1 LPIDFY
7 DPPGAI
13 LASGSKEGVELGGT
27 KCIVS
32 IDQVQNFFNEG
43 NIYTEMSWGEFY
55 DIEGLEDQID
65 TFTTKEYDSI
75 REDPDALIET
85 IIRAIV
91 SIIRNQKLFYGIAD
105 FEVDAFMN
113 QNTVIPGLTLEA
125 DILNKL
131 MDAHKTTRDENKFP
145 DITKAAGRNKIKIE
159 FQGTKKKNL
168 HFFGSKLIDLA
179 DRLNL
184 ARGFATGIV
193 CTSRGAANMYIM
205 SDSIVFND
213 NEERELYI
221 DKDNITI
228 IEMGIERKL
237 LFPISWFRLDLG
249 IKAFETLELWDKVK
263 DDPNVN
269 KALNAYE
276 NYITKLILNKYKREA
291 ESVGRDLEEDFYSM
305 SPEEKHKALAD
316 MAGAIKFLTKKY
328 KE

>member
-1 LPIDFY
+1 MPIDFY
-7 DPPGAI
+7 NPPAAI
-13 LASGSKEGVELGGT
+13 LASGSKEGVELGGN

-32 IDQVQNFFNEG
+32 IDQVHNFFNEG

-75 REDPDALIET
+75 RDDPEALIET

-113 QNTVIPGLTLEA
+113 QNTVIPGLTL
-125 DILNKL
+125 DTDLINRL
-131 MDAHKTTRDENKFP
+131 MEAHKTTRDENMFP
-145 DITKAAGRNKIKIE
+145 DIQKAGGVNKIKIE

-184 ARGFATGIV
+184 AKGFATGIV

-205 SDSIVFND
+205 SDTIVFKD
-213 NEERELYI
+213 DEHRELYI

-228 IEMGIERKL
+228 IEMGIQRKL

-249 IKAFETLELWDKVK
+249 IKSLETLDLWEKVK
-263 DDPNVN
+263 DDINVN
-269 KALNAYE
+269 KALKAYE
-276 NYITKLILNKYKREA
+276 NYITQLILNKYKKEA
-291 ESVGRDLEEDFYSM
+291 ESVGRDLEEDFYNM
-305 SPEEKHKALAD
+305 SPEEKRKALAD
-316 MAGAIKFLTKKY
+316 MAGAINFLTKKY

>member
-1 LPIDFY
+1 MPIDFY
-7 DPPGAI
+7 NPPAAI
-13 LASGSKEGVELGGT
+13 LASGSKEGVELGGN

-32 IDQVQNFFNEG
+32 IDQVHNFFNEG

-75 REDPDALIET
+75 RDDPEALIET

-113 QNTVIPGLTLEA
+113 QNTVIPGLTL
-125 DILNKL
+125 DTDLINRL
-131 MDAHKTTRDENKFP
+131 MEAHKTTRDENMFP
-145 DITKAAGRNKIKIE
+145 DIQKAGRVNKIKIE

-184 ARGFATGIV
+184 AKGFATGIV
-193 CTSRGAANMYIM
+193 CTSRGAANLYIM
-205 SDSIVFND
+205 SDSIVFKD
-213 NEERELYI
+213 DEQRELYI

-228 IEMGIERKL
+228 IEMGIQRKL

-249 IKAFETLELWDKVK
+249 IKSLETLDLWDKVK
-263 DDPNVN
+263 DDINVN
-269 KALNAYE
+269 KALKAYE
-276 NYITKLILNKYKREA
+276 NYITQLILNKYKKEA
-291 ESVGRDLEEDFYSM
+291 ESVGRDLEEDFYNM
-305 SPEEKHKALAD
+305 SPEEKRKALAD
-316 MAGAIKFLTKKY
+316 MAGAINFLTKKY

>member
-32 IDQVQNFFNEG
+32 IDQVHNFFNEG

>member
-27 KCIVS
+27 RCILS
-32 IDQVQNFFNEG
+32 IDQVHNFFNEG
-43 NIYTEMSWGEFY
+43 IIYTEMSWGEFY

-75 REDPDALIET
+75 RDDPDKLIET

-113 QNTVIPGLTLEA
+113 QNTVIPGLSLDTEM
-125 DILNKL
+125 INKL
-131 MDAHKTTRDENKFP
+131 LVAHKTTRDENMFP
-145 DITKAAGRNKIKIE
+145 DITKVAGRNKIKIE

-168 HFFGSKLIDLA
+168 HFFGSKLVDLA
-179 DRLNL
+179 DKMNL
-184 ARGFATGIV
+184 AHGFATGIV
-193 CTSRGAANMYIM
+193 CTSRGAANLYIM
-205 SDSIVFND
+205 SDTIVFKD
-213 NEERELYI
+213 DEKRELYI
-221 DKDNITI
+221 DKDNLTI
-228 IEMGIERKL
+228 IEMGIQRKL

-249 IKAFETLELWDKVK
+249 IKSLETLDLWDKIK

-269 KALNAYE
+269 KALRAYD
-276 NYITKLILNKYKREA
+276 NYITQLILKKYEKEA
-291 ESVGRDLEEDFYSM
+291 QSVGRDLEQEFYTM
-305 SPEEKHKALAD
+305 TAEERRKALAD
-316 MAGAIKFLTKKY
+316 MAGAIRFLTKKY